1 MSVLMEKDAQIQLY
15 GVSSINAQ
23 WQPGKWVD
31 RKDTWATDLLIYLEV
46 EMIGKRSQALM

>member
-15 GVSSINAQ
+15 GLSSINAQ

-31 RKDTWATDLLIYLEV
+31 RKDTWATDLLIYLEL